1 MDDIYKNIEKTI
13 YIKNANNW
21 LYLIVL
27 LMICLFIRGA
37 KSDVSLV
44 FITQSYFVVTWNVGL
59 NSAHYFIMKVP
70 NKWGLQKL

>member
-13 YIKNANNW
+13 YIKNANNR

-44 FITQSYFVVTWNVGL
+44 FITQSYFVAT
-59 NSAHYFIMKVP
+59 
-70 NKWGLQKL
+70 